1 MKSSILSLA
10 LILLTSFSML
20 AQERLG
26 AIATLQALPTK
37 YQSSVYKLSAD
48 NAKPNPDTWY
58 VVARGGADDS
68 PFHNITM
75 AGGQVVS
82 DKITLG
88 LRELISGP
96 SPISLGR
103 IQVDSGAAY
112 ALAERYA
119 QANGKT
125 LGGVSFA
132 LEQKGSDAAPIWSVW
147 CYGVDGSY
155 YGLMQLLATDGTVVS
170 NDAFPN
176 RP

>member
-1 MKSSILSLA
+1 MKSVILSIA
-10 LILLTSFSML
+10 LVLTSFPLL
-20 AQERLG
+20 AQERMS
-26 AIATLQALPTK
+26 AMATLQALPVK
-37 YQSSVYKLSAD
+37 YQNGVFKVSAD

-58 VVARGGADDS
+58 IVARGNADDS

-75 AGGQVVS
+75 SGGQVVS

-88 LRELISGP
+88 LREIFTAP

-103 IQVDSGAAY
+103 VQIDSPAAY
-112 ALAERYA
+112 AIAERYA
-119 QANGKT
+119 QANGKS

-132 LEQKGSDAAPIWSVW
+132 LEQKGSDAAPIWSIW
-147 CYGVDGSY
+147 CYGVEGSY

-170 NDAFPN
+170 NDAFAN

>member
-1 MKSSILSLA
+1 MKASIVSLA
-10 LILLTSFSML
+10 LILVSFPVL

-26 AIATLQALPTK
+26 ALATLQALPVK
-37 YQSSVYKLSAD
+37 YQTGVYKVSAD

-58 VVARGGADDS
+58 IVARGGEEDS

-82 DKITLG
+82 DKVTLG
-88 LRELISGP
+88 LRQLISGQ
-96 SPISLGR
+96 SAISLGKV
-103 IQVDSGAAY
+103 QVDSGAAY
-112 ALAERYA
+112 GIAERYA